1 VGVLQYHRRSE
12 TQLKNRCTPT
22 AREGSD
28 TTEQRRGSAQYPGK
42 AVVTT
47 TSLTALKVISIS

>member
-1 VGVLQYHRRSE
+1 MLQYHRRSE
-12 TQLKNRCTPT
+12 TQLKSRCTPT

-28 TTEQRRGSAQYPGK
+28 VTEQRGGSAQHPGE

-47 TSLTALKVISIS
+47 TSVTGLKVVSIS